1 MTIDSVR
8 EVPDFASM
16 PDDIDPMAVIYV
28 VNDARDEAGAIASE
42 KDILQASSDALYG
55 LLSSEDEEVVSKV
68 REWTSGRIRKIVKR
82 ARGAAWQKVER
93 LDLPT
98 STGYYNGVEVIVF
111 APMRISEQPKE
122 LKKLQVTGLNSDDAE
137 PMEFRANEAHLLVK
151 VNQNLNMS
159 TGKVVAQV
167 GHAIQLFLM
176 YGEASHIEAWTHSGL
191 HLKVVRSENLAETAT
206 TGIVVHDAGFT
217 EVPSGSLTATA
228 EYRFAMEGK

>member
-1 MTIDSVR
+1 MAIDNVR

-16 PDDIDPMAVIYV
+16 PDDTDPLAVIYV
-28 VNDARDEAGAIASE
+28 VNDSRDEEGNIASE
-42 KDILQASSDALYG
+42 KDILQASSDALHQ
-55 LLSSEDEEVVSKV
+55 LLSSEDEEVLRKVSD
-68 REWTSGRIRKIVKR
+68 WTSGRIRKIVKR
-82 ARGAAWQKVER
+82 ARGSAWTKLET
-93 LDLPT
+93 LDIPHFA
-98 STGYYNGVEVIVF
+98 GNYNGADVLVF

-122 LKKLQVTGLNSDDAE
+122 IKKLQVTGLSSHDDSS
-137 PMEFRANEAHLLVK
+137 MEYKAIQAHLLVR

-176 YGEASHIEAWTHSGL
+176 YGDTAHVKDWTDSGL
-191 HLKVVRSENLAETAT
+191 YLKVVRSENLDETAT
-206 TGIVVHDAGFT
+206 TGIIVHDAGFT

>member
-1 MTIDSVR
+1 MTNNTVQS
-8 EVPDFASM
+8 VPDFASM
-16 PDDIDPMAVIYV
+16 PDDMDPMAVIYV
-28 VNDARDEAGAIASE
+28 VNDARDEEGSIASE

-55 LLSSEDEEVVSKV
+55 LLSSEDEEVISKV
-68 REWTSGRIRKIVKR
+68 SEWTSGRIRKIVKR
-82 ARGAAWQKVER
+82 ARGSAWNK
-93 LDLPT
+93 LDSLDIPHF
-98 STGYYNGVEVIVF
+98 GGVYKGAEVVVF

-122 LKKLQVTGLNSDDAE
+122 IKKLQVTGLNSNDDTS
-137 PMEFRANEAHLLVK
+137 MEYKDSESHLLVK

-176 YGEASHIEAWTHSGL
+176 YGDEVHVEAWANSGL
-191 HLKVVRSENLAETAT
+191 HLKVVRSENLSETAT
-206 TGIVVHDAGFT
+206 NGIVVHDAGFT

>member
-1 MTIDSVR
+1 MTIGNVR

-28 VNDARDEAGAIASE
+28 VNDTRDEDSNIASE
-42 KDILQASSDALYG
+42 KNILQASSDALHK
-55 LLSSEDEEVVSKV
+55 LLSSEDEEVVRKV
-68 REWTSGRIRKIVKR
+68 NEWTSGRIRKIVKR
-82 ARGAAWQKVER
+82 ARGSAWNK
-93 LDLPT
+93 LDTLELPHFVGT
-98 STGYYNGVEVIVF
+98 HNGAEVIVF

-122 LKKLQVTGLNSDDAE
+122 IKKLQVTGLNSNDDSS
-137 PMEFRANEAHLLVK
+137 MEYKANEAHLLVK

-176 YGEASHIEAWTHSGL
+176 YADEAQVKAWSDTGL
-191 HLKVVRSENLAETAT
+191 YLKVVRSEKLDETT
-206 TGIVVHDAGFT
+206 TNGIVVHDAGFT